1 MSAPRTLPFLDAI
14 ELVLDGHDLRLRA
27 HVARSAGT
35 REGRQHLFDA
45 LGDELEALADA
56 ARDIPGADLDRARV
70 ALAALRAARDAY
82 ADALSP
88 LRAPLGYALSVS

>member
-1 MSAPRTLPFLDAI
+1 MTLTTRTLPFLDAV

-27 HVARSAGT
+27 HVARVSGN

-45 LGDELEALADA
+45 LGDELD
-56 ARDIPGADLDRARV
+56 
-70 ALAALRAARDAY
+70 ALAALRDARDAY

-88 LRAPLGYALSVS
+88 LRAALGYALT